1 MTNISRRDRLHELL
15 ADRALVGLDANETAE
30 LAVLLREFPNEDAD
44 AFDRA
49 AAATLLVHMGKI
61 EPMPQVLMA
70 RIEAQTPKNRS
81 INPPVRIAPSSVVPT
96 AAAQA
101 ELRARSQRVD
111 AGVIT
116 IASRRDPFR
125 LVGWLA
131 AAACFAVAAY
141 SWFGRPPEVKVVQ
154 MIPSASPSATLTAP
168 PVTPTLADLRTA
180 LAADPLATKIPW
192 SPTKDPGAAGAS
204 GDVVFSV
211 EKQTGFM
218 RFHGLAANDP
228 KQHQYQLWIFDKAK
242 DQKYPVDGGVFD
254 VVASNGDVI
263 VQIQPK
269 IRVTD
274 PSLFAVTVEDPG
286 GVVVSKREHIVVT
299 AAKS

>member
-1 MTNISRRDRLHELL
+1 MNNISRRDRLHELL

-30 LAVLLREFPNEDAD
+30 LAVLLNEFPNEDAD

-49 AAATLLVHMGKI
+49 AAATMLVHMGKI
-61 EPMPQVLMA
+61 EPMPQLLVA
-70 RIEAQTPKNRS
+70 RIEAQTPKNRPIGAS
-81 INPPVRIAPSSVVPT
+81 VRIAPSAIVPT
-96 AAAQA
+96 
-101 ELRARSQRVD
+101 S
-111 AGVIT
+111 

-125 LVGWLA
+125 LAGWLA

-141 SWFGRPPEVKVVQ
+141 SWFGRPPEVKPEVKMAQVA
-154 MIPSASPSATLTAP
+154 PSASPSAAPTAP
-168 PVTPTLADLRTA
+168 TPTATLADLRTA

-211 EKQTGFM
+211 AKQTGFM

-254 VVASNGDVI
+254 IDPTTGDVI

-274 PSLFAVTVEDPG
+274 PTLFAVTVEEPG